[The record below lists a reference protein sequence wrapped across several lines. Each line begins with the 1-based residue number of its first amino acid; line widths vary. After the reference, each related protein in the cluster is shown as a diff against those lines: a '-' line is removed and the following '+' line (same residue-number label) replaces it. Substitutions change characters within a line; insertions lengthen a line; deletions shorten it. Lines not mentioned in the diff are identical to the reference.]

1 MLKTHRTHSVSIVA
15 VIVVHF
21 AVSTIE
27 VEFVSIV
34 DILATQRS
42 RPIVSVLADIVDFAI
57 FCVTNS
63 MEEQKPY
70 FGHYL

>member
-1 MLKTHRTHSVSIVA
+1 MLRRDRAHSVPIVA

-42 RPIVSVLADIVDFAI
+42 RPIVSVLADIVDSAI

-63 MEEQKPY
+63 REEQKPY

>member
-1 MLKTHRTHSVSIVA
+1 MLRKNRTHGVPIVA

-42 RPIVSVLADIVDFAI
+42 RPIVSVRSNVVNLTIVS
-57 FCVTNS
+57 VTNGR
-63 MEEQKPY
+63 EEQKPC